1 MAANPTD
8 ASAVT
13 LHAKGLLFDMDG
25 ILISSIA
32 AVERAWTRWC
42 VEHDVDPVSALKT
55 IHGCRASDSLRRL
68 RPDLDIDKETK
79 TLEGYEI
86 ADQQGVHALPG
97 IVELVKTLPAERWTV
112 VTSATDPL
120 ARARLSAAGIAV
132 PKTMVSADL
141 VAEGKPHPAPYLAGA
156 KTLGLRPEE
165 CVVFEDSLAGVASGR
180 AAGCT
185 VIATTF
191 THPAEKLGAADYIL
205 KDLSG
210 MRVEADAGGLTL
222 RFTPLGA

>member
-1 MAANPTD
+1 MTAPVFSSSSTPIEI
-8 ASAVT
+8 
-13 LHAKGLLFDMDG
+13 HAQGLLFDMDG

-42 VEHDVDPVSALKT
+42 VERAVDPAQALKI
-55 IHGCRASDSLRRL
+55 IHGCRAMDSLRRL
-68 RPDLDIDKETK
+68 RPDLNIEEEAK
-79 TLEGYEI
+79 TLEGYEV
-86 ADQQGVHALPG
+86 ADQEGVHALNG
-97 IVELVKTLPAERWTV
+97 VLPLMQALPVARWTV
-112 VTSATDPL
+112 VTSATDRL
-120 ARARLSAAGIAV
+120 ARARLSAAGLAV
-132 PKTMVSADL
+132 PRTMVSADL

-191 THPAEKLGAADYIL
+191 THPAEALGEADYIL

-210 MRVEADAGGLTL
+210 LRVTVTAEGLTL
-222 RFTPLGA
+222 RTSC